1 MSRLINITIVVF
13 VVSFLSIID
22 TAFSEERRN
31 PFKNWFPVIK
41 KEEPVVENK
50 PVIIYEQEKKREKER
65 FDVSIYKVNGLIW
78 GAYESKAIIND
89 KIYVVGDK
97 LGRAEITKINKE
109 GVTLILEG
117 DEHFITTKQAINIRA
132 SKEEQGVDN
141 ES

>member
-1 MSRLINITIVVF
+1 MIVIF
-13 VVSFLSIID
+13 MVSFLSIID

-41 KEEPVVENK
+41 KEAPKPVAEKK
-50 PVIIYEQEKKREKER
+50 PVIFSEREKKKEKER
-65 FDVSIYKVNGLIW
+65 FNVSIYKVNGLIW

-89 KIYVVGDK
+89 KIYGVGDK
-97 LGRAEITKINKE
+97 LERAEITKINKQ
-109 GVTLILEG
+109 GVTLIFEG
-117 DEHFITTKQAINIRA
+117 DEHFITTKQAINIKA